1 MSWNNQGGGPG
12 RSPGRGPWGQG
23 PFGPPPTGDIEEI
36 IRRVQEALGK
46 LTPGGSGGGGGKG
59 LGGRTALFLA
69 LAALLLWFAWGTF
82 YTVQPNEVGIN
93 LVFGRYTG
101 KTAAGLNTNW
111 PWPIG
116 SVIKVPVWD
125 QQITEVGYRSLGASA
140 DIPEESQMLTGD
152 KNIVDVHF
160 RVNWQID
167 PAKPE
172 NYVFNIHNPRETVKA
187 VAESIMREVVG
198 LKTIDGIL
206 TTDRA
211 AVEADVQKR
220 MQNLLDAYRAGVL
233 VKQVQ
238 LQSVDAPSQVLSA
251 YRDVTAAQ
259 QDQQR
264 AVNEAETYAN
274 KVVPEAEGG
283 AARIVAEANAYREQT
298 ILEAKGQT
306 SRYDQIYDQYKKA
319 PGVTRERMYLE
330 TMEHVLGPMDKT
342 IVDFKLRQPA
352 GALYRAR
359 TAPIQVGRKRQ
370 MRTPLNG
377 VVLAAIAVVAII
389 VAWMATFVVD
399 PTEQALILRFGQPVR
414 DLIDAP
420 GLYFKWP
427 FVDTVVY
434 IDKRILALDNE
445 RQEVLVSDNQRLE
458 VDAFVRYKID
468 DPLLFYQSVTDT
480 RGADAQLGGMLNSAL
495 RRTLSGASIT
505 DIVRDKRD
513 ALMADIKDQMITG
526 AKRFGL
532 QVIDVRIKRADLPA
546 ENSEAVFRRMQ
557 TERQQR
563 AASYR
568 AQGSQQS
575 QQIKAEADRK
585 VTVITAQAQQQS
597 EKIRGEGDGER
608 NRIFAEAYGADP
620 EFFAFYRSMQA
631 YQNSF
636 ANGQTRAL
644 ISPKSDF
651 FRYFS
656 TPTPAPEAATAPSP
670 PAKAD

>member
-1 MSWNNQGGGPG
+1 MSWNNQGGGPW

-23 PFGPPPTGDIEEI
+23 PSGQPPTGDLEEI

-46 LTPGGSGGGGGKG
+46 LTPGGSGSGGGKG
-59 LGGRTALFLA
+59 FGGRGVLFLA

-82 YTVQPNEVGIN
+82 YTVQPSEVGIN

-125 QQITEVGYRSLGASA
+125 QQITEVRYRSLGASA

-172 NYVFNIHNPRETVKA
+172 EYVFNILNPRETVKA

-211 AVEADVQKR
+211 SVEADVQKR
-220 MQNLLDAYRAGVL
+220 MQNVLNSYRAGVL

-238 LQSVDAPSQVLSA
+238 LQSVDAPSQVISA

-283 AARIVAEANAYREQT
+283 AARIVAEAKAYREQT
-298 ILEAKGQT
+298 ILDAKGQT
-306 SRYDQIYDQYKKA
+306 ARYNQIYEQYKKA

-342 IVDFKLRQPA
+342 IVD
-352 GALYRAR
+352 
-359 TAPIQVGRKRQ
+359 
-370 MRTPLNG
+370 
-377 VVLAAIAVVAII
+377 
-389 VAWMATFVVD
+389 
-399 PTEQALILRFGQPVR
+399 
-414 DLIDAP
+414 
-420 GLYFKWP
+420 
-427 FVDTVVY
+427 
-434 IDKRILALDNE
+434 
-445 RQEVLVSDNQRLE
+445 S
-458 VDAFVRYKID
+458 
-468 DPLLFYQSVTDT
+468 
-480 RGADAQLGGMLNSAL
+480 NSA
-495 RRTLSGASIT
+495 SPPVPYI
-505 DIVRDKRD
+505 
-513 ALMADIKDQMITG
+513 ALEPLQSKTG
-526 AKRFGL
+526 AGGK
-532 QVIDVRIKRADLPA
+532 
-546 ENSEAVFRRMQ
+546 
-557 TERQQR
+557 
-563 AASYR
+563 
-568 AQGSQQS
+568 
-575 QQIKAEADRK
+575 
-585 VTVITAQAQQQS
+585 
-597 EKIRGEGDGER
+597 
-608 NRIFAEAYGADP
+608 
-620 EFFAFYRSMQA
+620 
-631 YQNSF
+631 
-636 ANGQTRAL
+636 
-644 ISPKSDF
+644 
-651 FRYFS
+651 
-656 TPTPAPEAATAPSP
+656 
-670 PAKAD
+670 